1 MKKNN
6 IAGAMEN
13 DMDRELVKE
22 DDVLKILQEVNPAI
36 RANTDLISSGDYN
49 SIEVVTM
56 IAMLE
61 EAFDREIDIRLID
74 ERHFNNVSSITRLL
88 NRSTD
93 VEEYEQENYSITV
106 EPESDASELNRN
118 ISFREY
124 KLEDYVTPVE
134 PEGNASEIAVD
145 PYHYPDKDSTIF
157 EWMEHSA
164 REAGNKTALCDYY
177 GNTMTFQEVL
187 DKSQAVGTYLHQ
199 KYGCFERPFV
209 VCVRRNVKSL
219 ILFLGVLWSGNYYV
233 ALDETLEESG
243 MRQMISAVNPAGI
256 LWHYNPANYNMD
268 SLEADLY
275 SDMELTAP
283 DHSFLKT
290 VKENCRYQTPLY
302 GVFTSGTTGT
312 PKCILKSHGAMA
324 DFITAYAG
332 LFGFAHDDVL
342 GSKLSL
348 MFDAITKDLYT
359 TLYCACTMH
368 VMARGNV
375 LPTDDAAYLIRNRIT
390 AAVWTPSLLINFCR
404 MHILE
409 NMQLNSLRRILFVG
423 EALPAKYMNYWLKY
437 CPDIKFVNLYGT
449 SEMTGNCLYG
459 VVDASIENSV
469 VPLNQIF
476 PGYHVFVID
485 EEERIVTAPEAIG
498 EIVVSGDMLCMDWPE
513 SPMEPEKFMEIKD
526 GEGNTHRAYRTG
538 DIVKADKSGN
548 YIFLGRSD
556 YRFKHAGYR
565 MEPGEIEEVL
575 MECQWVDECVVL
587 YDHIK
592 MRIVLFWTGDIQKE
606 KLLTAYAQEKLPR
619 HMLPGK
625 YIHMDVFPLNVNGK
639 IDRAGLNRQMTEG
652 EAENHES

>member
-1 MKKNN
+1 MS
-6 IAGAMEN
+6 
-13 DMDRELVKE
+13 RELVKE
-22 DDVLKILQEVNPAI
+22 EDVLKILKEINPAI

-61 EAFDREIDIRLID
+61 DAFDREIDIRLID
-74 ERHFNNVSSITRLL
+74 EKHFNNVSSITKLL

-93 VEEYEQENYSITV
+93 FREYKQENYFITV
-106 EPESDASELNRN
+106 DPENDISKLNGSTN
-118 ISFREY
+118 FREY
-124 KLEDYVTPVE
+124 KLEDYLTPVE
-134 PEGNASEIAVD
+134 PEGDISEAMAD
-145 PYHYPDKDSTIF
+145 NYNYPGKNSTIF

-164 REAGNKTALCDYY
+164 KEAGNKIALCDYY

-187 DKSQAVGTYLHQ
+187 DKSQAVGTYLHE
-199 KYGCFERPFV
+199 KYGCFGKPFI

-219 ILFLGVLWSGNYYV
+219 ILFLGVIWSGNYYV
-233 ALDETLEESG
+233 ALDETLEEANLK
-243 MRQMISAVNPAGI
+243 QMISTVNPMGI

-268 SLEADLY
+268 SIEADLY
-275 SDMELTAP
+275 DDMESTAP
-283 DHSFLKT
+283 DYGFLET
-290 VKENCRYQTPLY
+290 VKGNYEYHTPLY

-312 PKCILKSHGAMA
+312 PKCIIKSHGAMI
-324 DFITAYAG
+324 DFITEYVG
-332 LFGFAHDDVL
+332 LFGFAHDDIL

-359 TLYCACTMH
+359 SLYCGCTMH
-368 VMARGNV
+368 IMARGNV
-375 LPTDDAAYLIRNRIT
+375 LPTDDAAYIIRNRIT
-390 AAVWTPSLLINFCR
+390 AAVWTPSLLINFCK

-409 NMQLNSLRRILFVG
+409 NMQMGSLRKILFVG

-437 CPDIKFVNLYGT
+437 CPNIKFVNLYGT

-459 VVDASIENSV
+459 VVDTVTDHNV

-485 EEERIVTAPEAIG
+485 EEERSVSLSGATG
-498 EIVVSGDMLCMDWPE
+498 EIAVSGDMLYMDQLGSAIDPG
-513 SPMEPEKFMEIKD
+513 KFTELRDK
-526 GEGNTHRAYRTG
+526 EGNRHRAYKTG
-538 DIVKADKSGN
+538 DIVKTDEEGN

-565 MEPGEIEEVL
+565 IEPGEIEEII
-575 MECQWVDECVVL
+575 MRCEWVDECVVL

-592 MRIVLFWTGDIQKE
+592 MRIVLFWTGDIQK
-606 KLLTAYAQEKLPR
+606 LQLVTAYTQEKLPR

-625 YIHMDVFPLNVNGK
+625 YIHLKEFPLNANGK
-639 IDRAGLNRQMTEG
+639 INRIELNRQITEG
-652 EAENHES
+652 EFENHES